1 MAGKFEL
8 KLSKN
13 NKYFFTLLEGAGPVV
28 LTSEMYETKASA
40 VNGIESVKKNS
51 ADDARYHRLAGKDGA
66 PYFTLKAANGQ
77 VIGQSQ
83 MFKDEKERDK
93 ELDLCK
99 TDGPGASVSD
109 LTL

>member
-13 NKYFFTLLEGAGPVV
+13 HKYFFTLQDDTGQVI

-40 VNGIESVKKNS
+40 VNGIESVKKNA
-51 ADDARYHRLAGKDGA
+51 ADDARYHRLAGKEGA
-66 PYFTLKAANGQ
+66 LYFTLKAGNGQ

-83 MFKDEKERDK
+83 MFPDEKARDK

-99 TDGPGASVSD
+99 TLGPGAIVSD

>member
-13 NKYFFTLLEGAGPVV
+13 NKYFFTLQGGAGQVV

-66 PYFTLKAANGQ
+66 LYFTLKAANGQ

>member
-8 KLSKN
+8 KKSKN
-13 NKYFFTLLEGAGPVV
+13 DKYYFNLLAGNGQVI
-28 LTSEMYETKASA
+28 LTSEMYEAKASA

-51 ADDARYHRLAGKDGA
+51 GDAGKYDKLTGKDGS

-83 MFKDEKERDK
+83 MYASAATRDAGIQS
-93 ELDLCK
+93 CMAN
-99 TDGPGASVSD
+99 GPSAAVD
-109 LTL
+109 DQTA

>member
-13 NKYFFTLLEGAGPVV
+13 NKYFFTLLEGTGQVV

-51 ADDARYHRLAGKDGA
+51 ADDARYHHLTGKDGA
-66 PYFTLKAANGQ
+66 LYFTLNAGNGQ

-83 MFKDEKERDK
+83 MFKDAKERDK

-99 TDGPGASVSD
+99 SDGPGASVSD